1 VTRPPVV
8 RILHL
13 LEGARE
19 AEGLAIIVDVFRAF
33 TFAPCAYAR
42 GATSILPVA
51 SEAEAH
57 AMRRA
62 DPGLLLAG
70 ERDGRP
76 LPGFDFPNS
85 PAAILQADLTGRRL
99 ALRTSAGV
107 QGLLAATRAEEV
119 ITGSFANAAAIVA
132 WVRDRNPAVVS
143 LVCMGWSAHKRT
155 ADDEACAEYLAAG
168 FSGSF
173 PDFAPIRARLRA
185 DASGAR
191 FFDPAKPWFPEED
204 FAVCM
209 AVSRWPFVLRKA
221 RDAAGRLCLERIDVP
236 GTAGEAAAG
245 L

>member
-1 VTRPPVV
+1 VSRGTEV

-42 GATSILPVA
+42 GAASILPVA
-51 SEAEAH
+51 SAAEAH
-57 AMRRA
+57 AMKRA
-62 DPGLLLAG
+62 DPELLLAG

-85 PAAILQADLTGRRL
+85 PAAILQADLSGRRL

-119 ITGSFANAAAIVA
+119 ITGSFSNAAAIVS
-132 WVRDRNPAVVS
+132 WVRDRRPAVVS
-143 LVCMGWSAHKRT
+143 LVCMGWSAHQRT

-168 FSGSF
+168 FSGDF
-173 PDFAPIRARLRA
+173 PDFAPIRAQLRT

-204 FAVCM
+204 FEVCM
-209 AVSRWPFVLRKA
+209 GVSRWPFVLRRA
-221 RDAAGRLCLERIDVP
+221 RDSAGRLCLERIDVP
-236 GTAGEAAAG
+236 GAAGATAAG